1 MSLIRRFVNMNYC
14 SEDEAILVPD
24 SDSDIPPRAQA
35 MGKVAFRASKYTC
48 LEGHLEHV
56 RRNKQDFHLLLL
68 HDFSNSV

>member
-35 MGKVAFRASKYTC
+35 MGLESRLHSEQASTLVWKDIW
-48 LEGHLEHV
+48 
-56 RRNKQDFHLLLL
+56 NM
-68 HDFSNSV
+68 